1 MSEADLQDAFKKFLE
16 QNRDLIGVTKPGR
29 PKGSKNKPIS
39 EVKPEEIQQITLT
52 KGQEKAILKQRRKP
66 RVLSEEQ
73 KEQMLRNLA
82 LGRQK
87 LTELRQAGVPVKQQR
102 TIEKEKAK
110 EEALKTSKIIP
121 VKVKEYK
128 KGTKPI
134 QPEPETEESDSE
146 DEIPIRKPIKK
157 KAPVIETESETEPE
171 LRKVRKNVEKKKQTV
186 ELIDKTLQ
194 GLEKPKGR
202 FSHVFDNW

>member
-1 MSEADLQDAFKKFLE
+1 MSEADLQEAFKKFLE
-16 QNRDLIGVTKPGR
+16 QNRELIGVKTAGR

-87 LTELRQAGVPVKQQR
+87 LIELRNKGVPVKQQR
-102 TIEKEKAK
+102 TIEKEKEK
-110 EEALKTSKIIP
+110 EEAIKTAKIIP

-128 KGTKPI
+128 KGSKPI
-134 QPEPETEESDSE
+134 KPEPETEDSE
-146 DEIPIRKPIKK
+146 SEEEVPIRKPKK

-171 LRKVRKNVEKKKQTV
+171 LRRVRKNVEKKKQTLEV
-186 ELIDKTLQ
+186 IDKTLAT
-194 GLEKPKGR
+194 LEKPKSR